1 MHVTDDPFA
10 EPVTVSASVAVNRVC
25 TKTITR
31 THLGALTVS
40 SGTTCINGA
49 LVVGKV
55 TVKPGAGL
63 VITNGSLL
71 GTLTTTGAKEVT
83 ICGSGSIAAISIAGS
98 SAVRLGDPVA
108 GCAANVFL
116 GSVKVTGT
124 VGPTVIGGNLIIGSA
139 GVHREQPGAHQQRL
153 ARTLSSDRKSGQC
166 VGL

>member
-1 MHVTDDPFA
+1 VHITDDPFA
-10 EPVTVSASVAVNRVC
+10 QPETESASVAVNRVC

-31 THLGALTVS
+31 TLLGALTVS

-63 VITNGSLL
+63 VITNGSLV

-83 ICGSGSIAAISIAGS
+83 ICGSGLIAAVSIAGS

-108 GCAANVFL
+108 GCAANALL

-124 VGPTVIGGNLIIGSA
+124 VGPTVIGGNLIIGPLA
-139 GVHREQPGAHQQRL
+139 CTGNIPPPTNHGAPNQVFG
-153 ARTLSSDRKSGQC
+153 RKTGQC